1 MKKSM
6 ILLKKMIQSIA
17 DKTAFV
23 AFSPEGVA
31 SDFENL
37 NGVLGDSLTSVE
49 SMCVHTCPACE
60 FDD

>member
-23 AFSPEGVA
+23 TFSPEGVA
-31 SDFENL
+31 SDFEKSEWGIRGLPNKRRKHVCTHMPCL
-37 NGVLGDSLTSVE
+37 RL
-49 SMCVHTCPACE
+49 
-60 FDD
+60 